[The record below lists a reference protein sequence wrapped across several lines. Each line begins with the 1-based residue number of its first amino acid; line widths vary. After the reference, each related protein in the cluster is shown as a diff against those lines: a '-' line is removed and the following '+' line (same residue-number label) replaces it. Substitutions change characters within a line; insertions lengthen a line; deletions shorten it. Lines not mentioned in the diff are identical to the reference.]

1 MKSAGGSTSGRLSA
15 LLQLQSNED
24 GSIAVTVTSPHDDER
39 LSVDDAA
46 LVLTLWAESANV
58 LRGSFVDQASGV
70 VAYFQT
76 TDASLQQLARTIKLA
91 ITS

>member
-1 MKSAGGSTSGRLSA
+1 MTGRLSA

-24 GSIAVTVTSPHDDER
+24 GSIAVTVTSPRDDQR

-46 LVLTLWAESANV
+46 LVLTLWAESSEV
-58 LRGSFVDQASGV
+58 VRGSFVDQGSGA
-70 VAYFQT
+70 VAYFQSS
-76 TDASLQQLARTIKLA
+76 DASLQHLARAIKLA